1 MAKTRKRLTGRRG
14 AHGAR
19 GADGTRGEAGARGA
33 HGARGEHA
41 QRGEHGVRGTRGA
54 RGVEGSV
61 GRRGKVGK
69 TGSAGKTGSTGLA
82 HEERVLEVVETQFH
96 DVYQQLGIQMRRLG
110 QLLQHVDELSSVVR
124 RLTDRRPQHEW
135 HLLAHAAD
143 RQKK

>member
-1 MAKTRKRLTGRRG
+1 M
-14 AHGAR
+14 
-19 GADGTRGEAGARGA
+19 
-33 HGARGEHA
+33 
-41 QRGEHGVRGTRGA
+41 RGTRGA

-110 QLLQHVDELSSVVR
+110 ELLQHVDELSGVVR
-124 RLTDRRPQHEW
+124 RLTAVKPQAGL
-135 HLLAHAAD
+135 HLLDHASD